1 MEWVL
6 VGAVSFPTNTLAM
19 IDMFLDGPFSLV
31 SNHID
36 FHHMILSRDR
46 NVVETRDSI
55 CYKYVSH
62 SISEETTDVK

>member
-1 MEWVL
+1 
-6 VGAVSFPTNTLAM
+6 M